1 VVVQRKKTL
10 MNWLEDLLKEYP
22 ELSAARE
29 KLAAIEVKYSDLE
42 NENNLLKR
50 EVERLHREIAPTV
63 EGAARFAP
71 TFVEASGVLW
81 KNKRG
86 GGYENVP
93 YCPTCKSALADYSG
107 SLLCLKCNWQAP
119 IKSFEAPKV
128 YHDLFGGK

>member
-1 VVVQRKKTL
+1 
-10 MNWLEDLLKEYP
+10 MNWLDDLLKEYP
-22 ELSAARE
+22 MLSIARE
-29 KLAAIEVKYSDLE
+29 KLAVIEAKYADLE
-42 NENNLLKR
+42 NENKLLKR
-50 EVERLHREIAPTV
+50 EIEHLGSNTATAGATTV
-63 EGAARFAP
+63 KGASVFESA
-71 TFVEASGVLW
+71 FVEASGVLW

-128 YHDLFGGK
+128 YHDLFGEK

>member
-1 VVVQRKKTL
+1 MT
-10 MNWLEDLLKEYP
+10 WLEDLLKEYP

-29 KLAAIEVKYSDLE
+29 KLAALEAKFSDLE
-42 NENNLLKR
+42 NENNVLKQEAEQLRR
-50 EVERLHREIAPTV
+50 ELAKAAAPSV
-63 EGAARFAP
+63 EGASGFI
-71 TFVEASGVLW
+71 EASGVLW
-81 KNKRG
+81 KSKRG

-128 YHDLFGGK
+128 YHDLFGEK